1 MNQVFVSISALLLGC
16 VLRTLLP
23 YVVRGF
29 VELQDNKPWP
39 KFEYSYLGALGLAVV
54 AYAVSLVTVPGAFE
68 ALLSMGFVQVVALAY
83 AGQDVAR
90 QLIKVS
96 TKKK

>member
-1 MNQVFVSISALLLGC
+1 MNAILLSIGALLLGC
-16 VLRTLLP
+16 ALRTLLP

-29 VELQDNKPWP
+29 VDLQDNKPWP

-54 AYAVSLVTVPGAFE
+54 AYAVSLVTIPGAFE

-83 AGQDVAR
+83 AGQDVSR
-90 QLIKVS
+90 QLIKLAS
-96 TKKK
+96 KK